1 MYLLD
6 ANVFI
11 TAKNVHY
18 DFDVVPGFWDWV
30 DDAVSTDRAVSI
42 DKVLA
47 ELKAQ
52 KDDLAAWAAVR
63 PSLFRKSDDGIAA
76 ALTQVAQWAVGQ
88 PRFRPAA
95 LSTFLSSAD
104 YFLVA
109 HALAYGDTVV
119 THEVAAPLAQA
130 RVKIPDA
137 CLGVGVPY
145 TSPFAMLRRESARF
159 ELAVATS

>member
-30 DDAVSTDRAVSI
+30 DAAVALERAISI
-42 DKVLA
+42 DKVQE
-47 ELKAQ
+47 ELRAQ
-52 KDDLAAWAAVR
+52 RDELSEWAR
-63 PSLFRKSDDGIAA
+63 DRSGMFRRSEENLTPALITIAQWATSQPRFEQA
-76 ALTQVAQWAVGQ
+76 ALT
-88 PRFRPAA
+88 
-95 LSTFLSSAD
+95 TFLDSAD

-109 HALAYGDTVV
+109 HALTHGDTVV
-119 THEVAAPLAQA
+119 THEVPAPAGKA

-137 CLGVGVPY
+137 CLGVGVRY
-145 TSPFAMLRRESARF
+145 TNPFVMLRTERARF
-159 ELAVATS
+159 ELR